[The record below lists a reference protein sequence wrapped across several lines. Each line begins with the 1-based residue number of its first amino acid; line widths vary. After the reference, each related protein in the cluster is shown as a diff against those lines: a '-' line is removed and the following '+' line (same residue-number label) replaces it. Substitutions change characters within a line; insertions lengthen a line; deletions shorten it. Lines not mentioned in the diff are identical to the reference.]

1 MRHSKAAKAAAR
13 WAAAV
18 VLALGLA
25 LTTPVA
31 TLLKGGSAMVYA
43 EASASETGKPRK
55 SVEISI
61 YNDDLALVRDV
72 RTITIPLGTSNL
84 TFTDIAAMVD
94 PSSVS
99 FTSLTSPGLVKVLEQ
114 NYEFDLVSDYE
125 LLRKYAGE
133 KVRVIT
139 RDGTLYE
146 GYVLNAFGGGDQRS
160 LVLGERPDGGRV
172 WSVLYQDMRVVEF
185 PELPQGLMTKP
196 SFVWMVQ
203 NDSGESNQ
211 TVEVSYLT
219 SGISWRADY
228 VAVIN
233 EADNA
238 ISLTGWV
245 TVDNKSGAT
254 YPDAKLKL
262 IAGDVHRVKDEEE
275 FEVLPAATKMALADR
290 SQPQF
295 KEESLFEY
303 HLYALQRPTTIKNN
317 QIKQIELLSAAE
329 IPAKKLLVYDGWH
342 NESKVNVMLEFKN
355 SEEFG
360 LGIPLPKGKVR
371 VTKADSQGSRQF
383 IGEDS
388 IDHTPKDETVRLYLG
403 DAFDILG
410 ERTVVGQHRPSSR
423 SLENTVRI
431 VLRNHKTEPVEVK
444 VVEPLG
450 YYSDWTIV
458 KSTHQF
464 TATDARTLETTVK
477 IPANGEVTIE
487 YTVRYS
493 W

>member
-1 MRHSKAAKAAAR
+1 MRYSKAAKAAAR

-25 LTTPVA
+25 LTTPA
-31 TLLKGGSAMVYA
+31 AILLKGGSEMVNA
-43 EASASETGKPRK
+43 EASETSKPRQ

-61 YNDDLALVRDV
+61 YNDDLALVKDM
-72 RTITIPLGTSNL
+72 RTMTIPSGTSNL

-94 PSSVS
+94 PTSVS
-99 FTSLTSPGLVKVLEQ
+99 FVSLTSPGLVRVLEQ

-133 KVRVIT
+133 KVRVTT

-146 GYVLNAFGGGDQRS
+146 GYVLNAFGGSDQRS
-160 LVLGERPDGGRV
+160 LVLGERPDGGKV
-172 WSVLYQDMRVVEF
+172 WSVLYQDIRVVEF

-203 NDSGESNQ
+203 NDSERSEQ

-219 SGISWRADY
+219 SGISWHADY

-233 EADNA
+233 KADSA

-262 IAGDVHRVKDEEE
+262 IAGDVHRVKDEEGL
-275 FEVLPAATKMALADR
+275 EVMPAASKTVLAER
-290 SQPQF
+290 AQPQF
-295 KEESLFEY
+295 EEENLFEY
-303 HLYALQRPTTIKNN
+303 HLYTLERPTTIKNN
-317 QIKQIELLSAAE
+317 QIKQIELLSVPE
-329 IPAKKLLVYDGWH
+329 VPAKKLFVYDGWR

-383 IGEDS
+383 VGEDS
-388 IDHTPKDETVRLYLG
+388 IDHTPKDEMVRLYLG
-403 DAFDILG
+403 DAFDIVG
-410 ERTVVGQHRPSSR
+410 ERAMVEQRRPSSK
-423 SLENTVRI
+423 SLENTIKI
-431 VLRNHKTEPVEVK
+431 VLRNHKDEPVEVK

-450 YYSDWTIV
+450 YYYSNWTIV
-458 KSTHQF
+458 KSSHQF
-464 TATDARTLETTVK
+464 TATDARTLETTAR
-477 IPANGEVTIE
+477 IPAEGEVTVE
-487 YTVRYS
+487 YTIRYS